1 MGVAVANFATAT
13 LCTLNVPALD
23 KGTIYEN
30 TFIKIPAPLQSPLQY
45 KQNDPQFLLKQ
56 SPLPD

>member
-30 TFIKIPAPLQSPLQY
+30 TFIRIPAPLQSPRQY
-45 KQNDPQFLLKQ
+45 KQNDPQFLLE
-56 SPLPD
+56 